1 LADLK
6 YNKIKNMEQF
16 NIENI
21 QRVKEYFE
29 LLRPLARVFSGY
41 GVYEL
46 RIDPRAKTFAFDHQ
60 RREIIVSPRLIE
72 ELNLE
77 TEEKKYIFLHELG
90 HLIQLFQD
98 PQSYL
103 ELFEIPKKK
112 AEEVKENK
120 KAYQRAWRNFFN
132 TFMDIHVNSMIR
144 ALMPIY
150 QRGERLEKIPRDL
163 YSQKAFPETNYSQLP
178 LSSQFLYYLLRRI
191 MVPDEE
197 VIISERVRREI
208 EQRLSFFGIEYD
220 SLEDFV
226 REEIFN
232 PTKTIKEIMFIL
244 GEYLMPIYE
253 KLLEEDAKEGR
264 LQEIPVLIGEVSMDG
279 DISEDVIEGIAK
291 GIKETQKSGDE
302 KYKENQRK
310 RFEEW
315 AKGKGFSEEEIRR
328 FEEIQERTLK
338 IISDL
343 EDLWRNFFQ
352 RSVEIGRGKVTGFK
366 TGTSISPQE
375 LIRELP
381 VLLTQPSEAKIFTR
395 YLPETKS
402 ESIRPRKINLV
413 LIVDLSGSIDEE
425 KRKAVQEVAYAINK
439 SLINF
444 YRTGALSVVDQGI
457 EFPVT
462 INYRISGFGSS
473 VKELTE
479 TTDEE
484 KKERTKKD
492 RPNRD
497 LDEELLRA
505 ILKIEKINLEG
516 TQDSL
521 ALQEVKDS
529 ITPEIKSNLENGDEI
544 LVILEITDGE
554 TATPQ
559 ESKTLVQ
566 EFNSI
571 PNVYCRAIQI
581 PGPTY
586 SEKPKGETPE
596 ERLKPPEVLP
606 PTGTFKEVW
615 GENWGKRLENLEVLK
630 ETVTAI
636 LYDALEQYAH

>member
-21 QRVKEYFE
+21 QRIREYFE

-46 RIDPRAKTFAFDHQ
+46 RIDPRAETFAFDHQ

-103 ELFEIPKKK
+103 ELFEISKKK
-112 AEEVKENK
+112 AESKKENK
-120 KAYQRAWRNFFN
+120 DAYQRAWRNFFN
-132 TFMDIHVNSMIR
+132 IFFDIHANSIIR

-150 QRGERLEKIPRDL
+150 QKGERLEKLPQNF
-163 YSQKAFPETNYSQLP
+163 YSQKAFPEKDYSQAP
-178 LSSQFLYYLLRRI
+178 LSVQFLYYLLRRV
-191 MVPDEE
+191 MVPNEE
-197 VIISERVRREI
+197 VIISERVRKEI
-208 EQRLSFFGIEYD
+208 EQKINFFGREYP
-220 SLEDFV
+220 SLEAFV

-232 PTKTIKEIMFIL
+232 PSKTIKDIMFIL
-244 GEYLMPIYE
+244 KEFLIPIYE

-264 LQEIPVLIGEVSMDG
+264 LQEAPELIGRIPMDS
-279 DISEDVIEGIAK
+279 DISEEVIERIVE
-291 GIKETQKSGDE
+291 GIKETQKSGEE
-302 KYKENQRK
+302 KYKENLKK

-315 AKGKGFSEEEIRR
+315 AKGKGFSEEEIIR

-338 IISDL
+338 IISNL
-343 EDLWRNFFQ
+343 ENLWQNFIQ
-352 RSVEIGRGKVTGFK
+352 KSVEIEREKVTGFK
-366 TGTSISPQE
+366 TGTSISPQK
-375 LIRELP
+375 LIRELS

-413 LIVDLSGSIDEE
+413 LIVDLSGSMDEE

-444 YRTGALSVVDQGI
+444 YRSGALSVIDQGI

-462 INYRISGFGSS
+462 INYQILGFGDS
-473 VKELTE
+473 VEELTE
-479 TTDEE
+479 TTEE
-484 KKERTKKD
+484 ERRERAKKD

-505 ILKIEKINLEG
+505 ILKIERIDLGG

-521 ALQEVKDS
+521 ALQRVKDL
-529 ITPEIKSNLENGDEI
+529 ITPEIRSNLENGYEI

-566 EFNSI
+566 ELNSV

-581 PGPTY
+581 PGPIY

-596 ERLKPPEVLP
+596 ERLKPPEVLL
-606 PTGTFKEVW
+606 PTGTFKKVW
-615 GENWGKRLENLEVLK
+615 GKEWGKRLENLEVLK
-630 ETVTAI
+630 ETVIAI
-636 LYDALEQYAH
+636 LYDALKQYAQ

>member
-1 LADLK
+1 
-6 YNKIKNMEQF
+6 MEQF
-16 NIENI
+16 NTENI
-21 QRVKEYFE
+21 QQIREYLE
-29 LLRPLARVFSGY
+29 LLRPLASVFSNY

-46 RIDPRAKTFAFDHQ
+46 RIDPRAETFAFDHQ

-72 ELNLE
+72 KLNLE
-77 TEEKKYIFLHELG
+77 KEEKKYIFLHELG

-98 PQSYL
+98 PQRYL
-103 ELFEIPKKK
+103 ESFEIPKKK
-112 AEEVKENK
+112 AEKVKENK
-120 KAYQRAWRNFFN
+120 EAYQRAWRNFFN

-150 QRGERLEKIPRDL
+150 QRGERLEKLPRDL
-163 YSQKAFPETNYSQLP
+163 YSQKAFPETDYSQLP
-178 LSSQFLYYLLRRI
+178 LSSQFLYYLLRRM

-244 GEYLMPIYE
+244 REYLMPIYE

-264 LQEIPVLIGEVSMDG
+264 LQEIPVLIGEISMDG

-291 GIKETQKSGDE
+291 GIKEAQKSGDE
-302 KYKENQRK
+302 KYKENLRK
-310 RFEEW
+310 RFKEW

-343 EDLWRNFFQ
+343 ENLWQNFIQ
-352 RSVEIGRGKVTGFK
+352 KSVEIGRRKVTGFK

-381 VLLTQPSEAKIFTR
+381 LLLTQPSEAKIFTR
-395 YLPETKS
+395 YLPGTKS

-413 LIVDLSGSIDEE
+413 LIVDLSGSMDEE

-444 YRTGALSVVDQGI
+444 YRSGALSVIDQGI

-462 INYRISGFGSS
+462 INYQILGFGDS

-484 KKERTKKD
+484 RRERAKKD

-505 ILKIEKINLEG
+505 ILKIERINLGG

-521 ALQEVKDS
+521 ALQRVKNS
-529 ITPEIKSNLENGDEI
+529 ITPEIRLNLENGDEI

-566 EFNSI
+566 ELNSV

-581 PGPTY
+581 PGPIY

-615 GENWGKRLENLEVLK
+615 REDWGKRLENLEVLK
-630 ETVTAI
+630 ETVIAI
-636 LYDALEQYAH
+636 LYDALKQYAQ

>member
-1 LADLK
+1 
-6 YNKIKNMEQF
+6 MEQF

-46 RIDPRAKTFAFDHQ
+46 RIDPRAETFAFDHQ

-72 ELNLE
+72 KLNLE

-90 HLIQLFQD
+90 HLIQLLQD
-98 PQSYL
+98 PQRYL
-103 ELFEIPKKK
+103 ESFEIPKKK

-120 KAYQRAWRNFFN
+120 KACQRAWRNFFN

-150 QRGERLEKIPRDL
+150 QRGERLEKLPRDL
-163 YSQKAFPETNYSQLP
+163 YSQKAFPKTDYSQLP
-178 LSSQFLYYLLRRI
+178 LSSQFLYYLLRRM
-191 MVPDEE
+191 MVSDEE

-232 PTKTIKEIMFIL
+232 PSKTIKDIIFIL
-244 GEYLMPIYE
+244 KEFLMPIYE

-264 LQEIPVLIGEVSMDG
+264 LQEIPVLIGEISMDG

-315 AKGKGFSEEEIRR
+315 AKGKGFSEEEIIR

-343 EDLWRNFFQ
+343 EELWRNFIQ
-352 RSVEIGRGKVTGFK
+352 KSVEIGRGKVTGFK
-366 TGTSISPQE
+366 TGTSISLQE

-402 ESIRPRKINLV
+402 ESIKPKKINLV
-413 LIVDLSGSIDEE
+413 LIVDLSGSMDEE

-444 YRTGALSVVDQGI
+444 YRTGTLSVADQGI

-462 INYRISGFGSS
+462 INYQILGFGSS

-484 KKERTKKD
+484 RRERTKKD

-505 ILKIEKINLEG
+505 ILKIERINLGG
-516 TQDSL
+516 TQDAL
-521 ALQEVKDS
+521 ALEKVKNS
-529 ITPEIKSNLENGDEI
+529 ITPEIRLNLENGDEI

-554 TATPQ
+554 TATAQ
-559 ESKTLVQ
+559 ESKTLVR
-566 EFNSI
+566 ELNSI

-581 PGPTY
+581 PGPIY

-615 GENWGKRLENLEVLK
+615 GKDWGKRLENLEVLK
-630 ETVTAI
+630 ETVIAI
-636 LYDALEQYAH
+636 LYDALKQYAQ

>member
-29 LLRPLARVFSGY
+29 LLRPLARIFSGY

-46 RIDPRAKTFAFDHQ
+46 RIDPRAETFAFDHQ

-103 ELFEIPKKK
+103 ELFEISKKK
-112 AEEVKENK
+112 AESKKENK
-120 KAYQRAWRNFFN
+120 EAYQRSWRNFFN
-132 TFMDIHVNSMIR
+132 IFFDIHANSIIR

-150 QRGERLEKIPRDL
+150 QKGERLEKLPQNF
-163 YSQKAFPETNYSQLP
+163 YSQKAFPEKDYSQAP
-178 LSSQFLYYLLRRI
+178 LSVQFLYYLLRRV
-191 MVPDEE
+191 MVPNEE
-197 VIISERVRREI
+197 IVISERVRKEI
-208 EQRLSFFGIEYD
+208 EQKINFFGREYP
-220 SLEDFV
+220 SLEAFV

-232 PTKTIKEIMFIL
+232 PSKTIKDIIFIL
-244 GEYLMPIYE
+244 KEFLMPIYE

-264 LQEIPVLIGEVSMDG
+264 LQEAPELIGRIPMDS
-279 DISEDVIEGIAK
+279 DISEEVIERIVE
-291 GIKETQKSGDE
+291 GIKETQKSGEE
-302 KYKENQRK
+302 KYKENLRK
-310 RFEEW
+310 GFEEW
-315 AKGKGFSEEEIRR
+315 AKRKGFSEEEIKR

-343 EDLWRNFFQ
+343 ENLWQNFIQ
-352 RSVEIGRGKVTGFK
+352 KSLEIGRGKVTGFK

-395 YLPETKS
+395 YLLEKES
-402 ESIRPRKINLV
+402 ESIRPRKINLI
-413 LIVDLSGSIDEE
+413 LIVDLSGSMDEE
-425 KRKAVQEVAYAINK
+425 KRKAVQEVAYAIGK

-444 YRTGALSVVDQGI
+444 YRTGALSVADQGT

-462 INYRISGFGSS
+462 INYQILGFGSS

-484 KKERTKKD
+484 RRERTKKD

-505 ILKIEKINLEG
+505 ILKIGKIDLGG
-516 TQDSL
+516 TQDAL
-521 ALQEVKDS
+521 ALEKVKDS

-554 TATPQ
+554 TETVVK
-559 ESKTLVQ
+559 SKTLVQ
-566 EFNSI
+566 ELNSV

-581 PGPTY
+581 PGPIY

-615 GENWGKRLENLEVLK
+615 REDWGKRLENLEVLK
-630 ETVTAI
+630 ETVIAI
-636 LYDALEQYAH
+636 LYDALEQYAQ

>member
-596 ERLKPPEVLP
+596 ERLKPEVLP

-615 GENWGKRLENLEVLK
+615 GENWGKRLKKLEVLK

-636 LYDALEQYAH
+636 LYDALEQYAQ